1 MDLVTIGSVRST
13 FVITDLTRWD
23 HCGGL
28 AFRNRRT
35 LCWSI
40 HALPSSGRVPAGA
53 ESTVL
58 AQCQKNIR
66 SSELAFAAPGLC
78 PPQVLRQNRF
88 DYDNGAVATGQAES
102 VAAAVVARTTAS
114 SYEQKD
120 RTPVWPGA
128 VGFPKTL

>member
-1 MDLVTIGSVRST
+1 MDLVTNGRVRST

-23 HCGGL
+23 QCGGL

-35 LCWSI
+35 LCRSI
-40 HALPSSGRVPAGA
+40 HALPSSGRVQAGA

-58 AQCQKNIR
+58 AQCHKNIR
-66 SSELAFAAPGLC
+66 SSELAFAAPGLY
-78 PPQVLRQNRF
+78 PPQGTLPNRF
-88 DYDNGAVATGQAES
+88 DYDNGAVATGQAAR

-120 RTPVWPGA
+120 RTPV
-128 VGFPKTL
+128 